1 MSWIILWLLLSVPAT
16 LLIGAFM
23 GASNRRKTKSESTDQ
38 VVHEQTIVGNRF
50 HRATPDA
57 TAGCLRRRFDEPFDT
72 HF

>member
-38 VVHEQTIVGNRF
+38 VVHEQTIVG
-50 HRATPDA
+50 
-57 TAGCLRRRFDEPFDT
+57 
-72 HF
+72 